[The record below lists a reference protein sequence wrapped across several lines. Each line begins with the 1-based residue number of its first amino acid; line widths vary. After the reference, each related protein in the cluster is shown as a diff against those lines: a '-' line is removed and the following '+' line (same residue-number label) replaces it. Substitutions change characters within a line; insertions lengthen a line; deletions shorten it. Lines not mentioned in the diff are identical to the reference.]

1 MEKGKTPNTSML
13 TKVFYSKTKT
23 GERTQLCY
31 VQTINPFK
39 TLKKSIN
46 YGALDLEKERQAK
59 GIAEAQD
66 LEIPFL
72 YTEEQWDNM
81 KAIADSDDE
90 YYWFF
95 QLPEATASTA
105 GKPLT
110 FYFTASADIS
120 MDTIEIDNMLQSIAK
135 LFISSDV
142 EESKGFP
149 TTE

>member
-13 TKVFYSKTKT
+13 TKVFYSATKT
-23 GERTQLCY
+23 GERTQLCF

-39 TLKKSIN
+39 TLKRSIN
-46 YGALDLEKERQAK
+46 YSALDLDRERQAR
-59 GIAEAQD
+59 GTAEAQD

-72 YTEEQWDNM
+72 YTEEQWDNI
-81 KAIADSDDE
+81 KTLSDSDEE

-95 QLPEATASTA
+95 QLPEATATTS

-110 FYFTASADIS
+110 FYFKATADIS
-120 MDTIEIDNMLQSIAK
+120 MDTIEIDNMLQSICK
-135 LFISSDV
+135 LFISSDI

-149 TTE
+149 TEE